1 MMSKTRHAQ
10 PSNQLRIIGGAWR
23 GRKLSFPSVEGLRPT
38 PDRVRETLFNWLTGH
53 LNGAQCL
60 DLFAGS
66 GALGF
71 EALSRGAR
79 YCCFI
84 DRSDLVNQ
92 AITASAQTLGCVEHV
107 AVLQADSSQP
117 VSLDRVFDIVFLDP
131 PFASNLVAPCLEW
144 LLASNLLRS
153 NTLLYLET
161 PKAVTV
167 HDERLRTVKEKT
179 MGDVTSRLM
188 VQR

>member
-1 MMSKTRHAQ
+1 MSKTRRAQ
-10 PSNQLRIIGGAWR
+10 SSNQLRIIGGAWR

-53 LNGAQCL
+53 LDGAQCL

-92 AITASAQTLGCVEHV
+92 SITASAQTLEC
-107 AVLQADSSQP
+107 
-117 VSLDRVFDIVFLDP
+117 
-131 PFASNLVAPCLEW
+131 
-144 LLASNLLRS
+144 
-153 NTLLYLET
+153 
-161 PKAVTV
+161 
-167 HDERLRTVKEKT
+167 
-179 MGDVTSRLM
+179 
-188 VQR
+188 

>member
-1 MMSKTRHAQ
+1 MISKTRRAQ

-38 PDRVRETLFNWLTGH
+38 PDRVRETVFNWLTGH
-53 LNGAQCL
+53 LDGAQCL

-92 AITASAQTLGCVEHV
+92 AIKVSAQTLGCGEDVS
-107 AVLQADSSQP
+107 VLQRDSSQP
-117 VSLDRVFDIVFLDP
+117 VSLDRVFDVVFLDP
-131 PFASNLVAPCLEW
+131 PFANNLTAPCLKW

-153 NTLLYLET
+153 DTLLYLET

-167 HDERLRTVKEKT
+167 HDERLRTLKEKT
-179 MGDVTSRLM
+179 MGDVTCRLL

>member
-1 MMSKTRHAQ
+1 MCSRVVTA
-10 PSNQLRIIGGAWR
+10 PAGVD
-23 GRKLSFPSVEGLRPT
+23 GRARSG
-38 PDRVRETLFNWLTGH
+38 DAGYETNRSD
-53 LNGAQCL
+53 A
-60 DLFAGS
+60 A
-66 GALGF
+66 ALGRPASI
-71 EALSRGAR
+71 ERNRGV
-79 YCCFI
+79 I
-84 DRSDLVNQ
+84 LDRSDLVNQ

-117 VSLDRVFDIVFLDP
+117 ASLDRVFDVVFLDP

-153 NTLLYLET
+153 DTLLYLET

-167 HDERLRTVKEKT
+167 HDERLQTLKEKT
-179 MGDVTSRLM
+179 MGDVTCRLM